1 MHVSREFW
9 PIQPSQMRFQSSQI
23 HFLIGIGT
31 SINKMR
37 LTVSL
42 LCAKIATIYFFF
54 AESEFTSFSVFFPR
68 KNCEI
73 KLHVFTS
80 FCFFISEKNNVNLKC
95 ND

>member
-42 LCAKIATIYFFF
+42 LCAKIATIYF
-54 AESEFTSFSVFFPR
+54 
-68 KNCEI
+68 
-73 KLHVFTS
+73 
-80 FCFFISEKNNVNLKC
+80 
-95 ND
+95 